1 MQMSTFSRKLATHF
15 AKMVG
20 GQMYFGNIKQIIRF
34 ETGFVPKTL
43 WVGILVNFRKF
54 FWMVL
59 ASCFQRQSKQSK
71 QKRKLFHQGEGA
83 DF

>member
-1 MQMSTFSRKLATHF
+1 MQMSTFYRKLATHF

-43 WVGILVNFRKF
+43 WVGIL
-54 FWMVL
+54 
-59 ASCFQRQSKQSK
+59 
-71 QKRKLFHQGEGA
+71 EI
-83 DF
+83 

>member
-1 MQMSTFSRKLATHF
+1 MSTFSRKLATYF

-20 GQMYFGNIKQIIRF
+20 ERYFGNIKQIIRF

-59 ASCFQRQSKQSK
+59 ASCFQRQSKQ
-71 QKRKLFHQGEGA
+71 KRKLFHQGEGV